1 MTEEKDF
8 LITTQAKEIKEMR
21 GELTSIKERDERLER
36 QMEQRIGRL
45 RKDIDEFMQDTQIL
59 DAKLAGNYKF
69 WDSQID

>member
-1 MTEEKDF
+1 LTEEKDF